1 MQKLQ
6 VSFPFVFVQT
16 MHQGIVQLVVT
27 LVALVELTQVLFVR
41 V

>member
-1 MQKLQ
+1 MQELQ
-6 VSFPFVFVQT
+6 VSFPFVFVQVA
-16 MHQGIVQLVVT
+16 HQGIVQ